1 MISIGNEDFF
11 YKYLRRKSTMA
22 REEVKTRHVIPLF
35 STCTIDSDQKKNQ
48 TLQVYTFSE
57 ILIYCKNL
65 KNTVLLG
72 IKVRV
77 EKKIVQHLNLFAAF
91 ALNYFLYC
99 LLATRS
105 FQIYM
110 IILVFSFQNIQ
121 PFEYACL
128 LTNSSKNF
136 FAIDFYILHN
146 QLQLHIREHFC
157 LCFTSSTYL
166 SSAHWIGAR

>member
-1 MISIGNEDFF
+1 MKNLIHSQQKKKP
-11 YKYLRRKSTMA
+11 KYRRG
-22 REEVKTRHVIPLF
+22 
-35 STCTIDSDQKKNQ
+35 CTDQKKNQ

-65 KNTVLLG
+65 KNTVLPG

-77 EKKIVQHLNLFAAF
+77 EKKIVQHLNHLCSIAP
-91 ALNYFLYC
+91 NYFLYC